1 MTKQS
6 NTHLSHLYIFLLFFC
21 YAIFFG
27 WKYLFPHFSIDS
39 FGTNIDMFGA
49 AKQTMSLGR
58 FLTGTVFILLSK
70 LGISIIENQ
79 IWFTVFSLVV
89 LAFASTKL
97 FELIKAS
104 TGGDSPLFQI
114 ILFGSICLISFNLFT
129 TELFAFPEL
138 TPFSSLAWFFLVSAI
153 ETSVAGNS
161 IQKYVKACIFLLLS
175 LFLYQTW
182 VSLYL
187 PLVLIY
193 LMAARE
199 FDIASLIRKIYPY
212 VTSYFVANLTQ
223 FLLIRL
229 LIVVK
234 VFPAGRF
241 GSVNLISNLL
251 EISGQFKNIF
261 FDGLRVFPKGFF
273 ISGVIVSFVLSIIA
287 LSLMNKFHKK
297 TAVIL
302 TSLSIILLLAFSLLP
317 ILVTQPIWIVPR
329 TVCGIG
335 SLLGVFGIINL
346 LISRQIGKP
355 SVQISY
361 SISLLIILILFC
373 FVSISRANL
382 LASQQLEVNKMDQQ
396 KVAAYQTVIEQ
407 YEIENKIS
415 IKELRF
421 LNDAT
426 VSDCYERT
434 ICFSGTIINMLA
446 VDYIRVQI
454 MNYYSGRTFTM
465 SDKQPPENFLLKTKN
480 DYNALDEGMVVF
492 SGNTAFI
499 LIY

>member
-6 NTHLSHLYIFLLFFC
+6 NTRLSSLYIFLLFFC

-58 FLTGTVFILLSK
+58 FFTGTVFILLSK

-97 FELIKAS
+97 FELFKAS

-153 ETSVAGNS
+153 EISVAGNS

-273 ISGVIVSFVLSIIA
+273 ISGVIVSIVLSIIA
-287 LSLMNKFHKK
+287 LNLMNKFHKK

-335 SLLGVFGIINL
+335 SLLGVFWN
-346 LISRQIGKP
+346 
-355 SVQISY
+355 
-361 SISLLIILILFC
+361 
-373 FVSISRANL
+373 N
-382 LASQQLEVNKMDQQ
+382 
-396 KVAAYQTVIEQ
+396 
-407 YEIENKIS
+407 
-415 IKELRF
+415 
-421 LNDAT
+421 
-426 VSDCYERT
+426 
-434 ICFSGTIINMLA
+434 
-446 VDYIRVQI
+446 
-454 MNYYSGRTFTM
+454 
-465 SDKQPPENFLLKTKN
+465 
-480 DYNALDEGMVVF
+480 
-492 SGNTAFI
+492 
-499 LIY
+499 